1 MSFSSDIEKFVKK
14 TGANADKVV
23 REVVLDIGKSLV
35 YRTPVGNPLKWE
47 HPEKAPKGYVGG
59 HARGNWQHS
68 VGNRVIEEIDCIDPS
83 GQKSIDRIEQSIP
96 QSAAGLVH
104 YVQNSVPYIKR
115 LEEGHSKHQAPHGMV
130 ALTEVQFKDYMAQQL
145 AALK

>member
-1 MSFSSDIEKFVKK
+1 MSFTSDIEKFVKK

-23 REVVLDIGKSLV
+23 RNVVLDIGKSLV
-35 YRTPVGNPLKWE
+35 MKTPVGDPKYWKSK
-47 HPEKAPKGYVGG
+47 PPKGYAGG

-68 VGNRVIEEIDCIDPS
+68 VGNRVIEEIDCIDKS

-115 LEEGHSKHQAPHGMV
+115 LEEGHSRQAPHGMV
-130 ALTEVQFKDYMAQQL
+130 ALTEIEFKDYMSKAL

>member
-1 MSFSSDIEKFVKK
+1 MSFTSDIEKFVKK

-23 REVVLDIGKSLV
+23 RNVVLDIGKSLV
-35 YRTPVGNPLKWE
+35 MKTPVGDPKYWKSK
-47 HPEKAPKGYVGG
+47 PPKGYVGG

-68 VGNRVIEEIDCIDPS
+68 VGNRVIEEIDCIDKS
-83 GQKSIDRIEQSIP
+83 GQKSIDRIQQSIP

-115 LEEGHSKHQAPHGMV
+115 LEEGHSRQAPHGMV
-130 ALTEVQFKDYMAQQL
+130 ALTEIEFKDYMSKAL
-145 AALK
+145 AELK

>member
-1 MSFSSDIEKFVKK
+1 MSFTSDIEKFVKK

-23 REVVLDIGKSLV
+23 RNVVLDIGKSLV
-35 YRTPVGNPLKWE
+35 MKTPVGDPKYWRSK
-47 HPEKAPKGYVGG
+47 PPKGYAGG

-68 VGNRVIEEIDCIDPS
+68 VGNRVIEEIDCIDKS
-83 GQKSIDRIEQSIP
+83 GRKSIDRIDQSIP

-115 LEEGHSKHQAPHGMV
+115 LEEGHSRQAPHGMV
-130 ALTEVQFKDYMAQQL
+130 ALTEIEFKDYMAQQL
-145 AALK
+145 AELK

>member
-1 MSFSSDIEKFVKK
+1 MSFTSDIEKFVKK

-23 REVVLDIGKSLV
+23 RNVVLDIGKSLV
-35 YRTPVGNPLKWE
+35 MKTPVGDPKYWKSK
-47 HPEKAPKGYVGG
+47 PPKGYAGG

-68 VGNRVIEEIDCIDPS
+68 VGNRVIEEIDCIDKS
-83 GQKSIDRIEQSIP
+83 GQKSIDRIQQSIP

-115 LEEGHSKHQAPHGMV
+115 LEEGHSRQAPHGMV
-130 ALTEVQFKDYMAQQL
+130 ALTEIEFKDYMSKAL

>member
-1 MSFSSDIEKFVKK
+1 MSFTSDIEKFVKK

-23 REVVLDIGKSLV
+23 RNVVLDIGKSLV
-35 YRTPVGNPLKWE
+35 MKTPVGDPKYWKSK
-47 HPEKAPKGYVGG
+47 PPKGYAGG

-68 VGNRVIEEIDCIDPS
+68 VGNRVIEEIDCIDKS

-115 LEEGHSKHQAPHGMV
+115 LEEGHSRQAPHGMV
-130 ALTEVQFKDYMAQQL
+130 ALTEIEFKDYMAQQL

>member
-1 MSFSSDIEKFVKK
+1 MSFTSDIEKFVKK

-23 REVVLDIGKSLV
+23 RNVVLDIGKSLV
-35 YRTPVGNPLKWE
+35 MKTPVGDPKYWKSK
-47 HPEKAPKGYVGG
+47 PPKGYVGG

-68 VGNRVIEEIDCIDPS
+68 VGSRVTEEIDCIDKS
-83 GQKSIDRIEQSIP
+83 GQKSIDRIQQSIP

-115 LEEGHSKHQAPHGMV
+115 LEEGHSRQAPHGMV
-130 ALTEVQFKDYMAQQL
+130 ALTEIEFKDYMSKAL
-145 AALK
+145 AELK

>member
-1 MSFSSDIEKFVKK
+1 MSFTSDIEKFVKK

-23 REVVLDIGKSLV
+23 RNVVLDIGKSLV
-35 YRTPVGNPLKWE
+35 MKTPVGDPKYWKSK
-47 HPEKAPKGYVGG
+47 PPKGYAGG

-68 VGNRVIEEIDCIDPS
+68 VGNRVIEEIDCIDKS

-115 LEEGHSKHQAPHGMV
+115 LEEGHSRQAPQGMV
-130 ALTEVQFKDYMAQQL
+130 ALTEIEFKDYMAQQL

>member
-1 MSFSSDIEKFVKK
+1 MSFASDIEKFVKK

-23 REVVLDIGKSLV
+23 RNVVLDIGKSLV
-35 YRTPVGNPLKWE
+35 MKTPVGNPSKWE

-68 VGNRVIEEIDCIDPS
+68 VGSRITEEIDCIDPS
-83 GQKSIDRIEQSIP
+83 GRKSISRIEQSIP

-115 LEEGHSKHQAPHGMV
+115 LEEGHSKTQAPNGMV
-130 ALTEVQFKDYMAQQL
+130 ALTEIEFKDYMAQQL

>member
-1 MSFSSDIEKFVKK
+1 MSFTSDIEKFVKK

-23 REVVLDIGKSLV
+23 RNVVLDIGKSLV
-35 YRTPVGNPLKWE
+35 MKTPVGDPKYWKSK
-47 HPEKAPKGYVGG
+47 PPKGYAGG

-68 VGNRVIEEIDCIDPS
+68 VGNRVIEEIDCIDKS
-83 GQKSIDRIEQSIP
+83 GRKSIDRIDRSIP

-115 LEEGHSKHQAPHGMV
+115 LEEGHSRQAPHGMV
-130 ALTEVQFKDYMAQQL
+130 ALTEIEFKDYMSKAL

>member
-1 MSFSSDIEKFVKK
+1 MSFTSDIEKFVKK

-23 REVVLDIGKSLV
+23 RNVVLDIGKSLV
-35 YRTPVGNPLKWE
+35 MKTPVGDPKYWKSK
-47 HPEKAPKGYVGG
+47 PPKGYVGG

-68 VGNRVIEEIDCIDPS
+68 VGNRVIEEIDCIDKS
-83 GQKSIDRIEQSIP
+83 GRKSIDRIQQSIP

-115 LEEGHSKHQAPHGMV
+115 LEEGHSRQAPHGMV
-130 ALTEVQFKDYMAQQL
+130 ALTEIEFKDYMSKAL
-145 AALK
+145 AELK

>member
-1 MSFSSDIEKFVKK
+1 MSFASDIEKFVKK

-23 REVVLDIGKSLV
+23 RNVVLDIGKSLV
-35 YRTPVGNPLKWE
+35 MKTPVGDPKYWKSK
-47 HPEKAPKGYVGG
+47 PPKGYAGG

-68 VGNRVIEEIDCIDPS
+68 VGSRVTEEIDCIDKT
-83 GQKSIDRIEQSIP
+83 GRKSIDRIQQSIP

-115 LEEGHSKHQAPHGMV
+115 LEEGHSRQAPQGFV
-130 ALTEVQFKDYMAQQL
+130 ALTEIEFKDYMSKAL

>member
-1 MSFSSDIEKFVKK
+1 MSFASDIEKFVKK

-35 YRTPVGNPLKWE
+35 MKTPVGDPKYWKSK
-47 HPEKAPKGYVGG
+47 PPKGYAGG
-59 HARGNWQHS
+59 HARANWQHS
-68 VGNRVIEEIDCIDPS
+68 VGSRVTEEIDCIDKS
-83 GQKSIDRIEQSIP
+83 GQKSINRIQQSIP

-115 LEEGHSKHQAPHGMV
+115 LEEGHSRQAPQGMV
-130 ALTEVQFKDYMAQQL
+130 ALTEIEFKDYMSKAL

>member
-1 MSFSSDIEKFVKK
+1 MSFTSDIEKFVKK

-35 YRTPVGNPLKWE
+35 MKTPVGDPKYWKSK
-47 HPEKAPKGYVGG
+47 PPKGYVGG

-68 VGNRVIEEIDCIDPS
+68 VGNRVIEEIDCIDKS
-83 GQKSIDRIEQSIP
+83 GQKSIDRIQQSIP

-115 LEEGHSKHQAPHGMV
+115 LEEGHSRQAPHGMV
-130 ALTEVQFKDYMAQQL
+130 ALTEIEFKDYMSKAL
-145 AALK
+145 AELK

>member
-1 MSFSSDIEKFVKK
+1 MSFTSDIEKFVKK

-23 REVVLDIGKSLV
+23 RNVVLDIGKSLV
-35 YRTPVGNPLKWE
+35 MKTPVGDPKYWKSK
-47 HPEKAPKGYVGG
+47 PPKGYAGG

-68 VGNRVIEEIDCIDPS
+68 VGNRVIEEIDCIDKS
-83 GQKSIDRIEQSIP
+83 GRKSIDRIDQSIP

-115 LEEGHSKHQAPHGMV
+115 LEEGHSRQAPHGMV
-130 ALTEVQFKDYMAQQL
+130 ALTEIEFKDYMSKAL

>member
-35 YRTPVGNPLKWE
+35 MKTPVGDPKYWKSK
-47 HPEKAPKGYVGG
+47 PPKGYTGG
-59 HARGNWQHS
+59 HARANWQHS

-83 GQKSIDRIEQSIP
+83 GQKSIDRITASIP
-96 QSAAGLVH
+96 DKAAGQVH
-104 YVQNSVPYIKR
+104 YIQNSVPYIQA
-115 LEEGHSKHQAPHGMV
+115 LEDGHSRQAPNGMV
-130 ALTEVQFKDYMAQQL
+130 GLTQLEFKGFLTKTL

>member
-1 MSFSSDIEKFVKK
+1 MSFASDIEKFVKK

-23 REVVLDIGKSLV
+23 RNVVLDIGKSLV
-35 YRTPVGNPLKWE
+35 MKTPVGDPKYWKSK
-47 HPEKAPKGYVGG
+47 PPKGYVGG

-68 VGNRVIEEIDCIDPS
+68 VGSRVIEEIDCIDKS
-83 GQKSIDRIEQSIP
+83 GQKSIDRIQQSIP

-115 LEEGHSKHQAPHGMV
+115 LEEGHSRQAPHGMV
-130 ALTEVQFKDYMAQQL
+130 ALTEIEFKDYMSKAL

>member
-1 MSFSSDIEKFVKK
+1 MSFASDIEKFVKK

-23 REVVLDIGKSLV
+23 RNVVLDIGKSLV
-35 YRTPVGNPLKWE
+35 MKTPVGDPKYWKSK
-47 HPEKAPKGYVGG
+47 PPKGYVGG

-83 GQKSIDRIEQSIP
+83 GQKSIDRITASIP
-96 QSAAGLVH
+96 DKAAGLVH

-115 LEEGHSKHQAPHGMV
+115 LEEGHSRQAPQGFV
-130 ALTEVQFKDYMAQQL
+130 ALTEIEFKDYMSKAL

>member
-1 MSFSSDIEKFVKK
+1 MSFTSDIEKFVKK

-23 REVVLDIGKSLV
+23 RNVVLDIGKSLV
-35 YRTPVGNPLKWE
+35 MKTPVGDPKYWKSK
-47 HPEKAPKGYVGG
+47 PPKGYAGG

-68 VGNRVIEEIDCIDPS
+68 VGSRVIEEIDCIDKS

-115 LEEGHSKHQAPHGMV
+115 LEEGHSRQAPHGMV
-130 ALTEVQFKDYMAQQL
+130 ALTEIEFKDYMSKAL

>member
-23 REVVLDIGKSLV
+23 RNVVLDIGKSLV
-35 YRTPVGNPLKWE
+35 MKTPVGDPKYWKSK
-47 HPEKAPKGYVGG
+47 PPKGYVGG

-68 VGNRVIEEIDCIDPS
+68 VGSRVTEEIDCIDKT
-83 GQKSIDRIEQSIP
+83 GRKSIDRIQQSIP

-115 LEEGHSKHQAPHGMV
+115 LEEGHSRQAPNGMV
-130 ALTEVQFKDYMAQQL
+130 ALTEIEFKDYMSKAL